1 VLTSADSP
9 LESGPLTPSQAS
21 WIGAFL
27 CVGGFTGTIIFGWL
41 ADVLG
46 RKLSTLILAFPEM
59 VSRIQQSFFMRCT
72 SCLSII
78 LFFFQLSWLLIIFSK
93 DASYFIASRFFSG
106 FGGGGAFV
114 MIPMFVAEISEDR
127 VRGRL
132 GSMLVLSCNI
142 GILFA
147 YVAGYFVNYVE
158 SACIMLPIPI
168 VFFIGF
174 LFFPDTPTYLVKAKK
189 FTVMF
194 SYIKSS
200 RYF

>member
-1 VLTSADSP
+1 
-9 LESGPLTPSQAS
+9 
-21 WIGAFL
+21 
-27 CVGGFTGTIIFGWL
+27 
-41 ADVLG
+41 
-46 RKLSTLILAFPEM
+46 
-59 VSRIQQSFFMRCT
+59 
-72 SCLSII
+72 
-78 LFFFQLSWLLIIFSK
+78 LLIIFSK

-158 SACIMLPIPI
+158 SACIMLPIPM

-194 SYIKSS
+194 SYIKNS
-200 RYF
+200 RYFWKIDFFFQEAEMSLRYYRGLPEYPEELTEEFKVELVKLQSSSNDGKKAESDDSKITWKDLSKYFIFSAGISFEKSI